1 MFLFIVESLSHVQLF
16 CDPMDCGPPGA
27 SVHGISQAR
36 ILDPGLP
43 HRQADSLPLSH
54 RGSPLVLFGGEAA
67 PIPDVT
73 VWGHDLGLPNCQP
86 QFPHLQSL
94 ALASCPGNDS
104 GFRISAFYT
113 AKYGYKLCLR
123 LYLNGDGTGKRTH
136 LSLFIVI
143 MRGEYDALLPWPFRN
158 KVRDWETRGFLGWRR
173 PGSCSWVSHELICV
187 QRALHPLCYQFP
199 RL

>member
-1 MFLFIVESLSHVQLF
+1 MLY
-16 CDPMDCGPPGA
+16 
-27 SVHGISQAR
+27 
-36 ILDPGLP
+36 
-43 HRQADSLPLSH
+43 
-54 RGSPLVLFGGEAA
+54 GGEAA

-73 VWGHDLGLPNCQP
+73 VWGHDLGLPNWQP

-94 ALASCPGNDS
+94 ALDSCPGDDS
-104 GFRISAFYT
+104 GFRIPAFYT

-158 KVRDWETRGFLGWRR
+158 KVRAWEMRGFLGWGR
-173 PGSCSWVSHELICV
+173 PGACSWFSHELACV
-187 QRALHPLCYQFP
+187 TSESPSPSVLSVSPLMKQEPGFPSSSQGLHES
-199 RL
+199 RS